1 MNPTNFALY
10 ITVSKKIN
18 SDKINKA
25 GTYVNAVVVE
35 VRIGM
40 EFVRR
45 VVLVSVQ
52 ELTPQ
57 IPINVRRCRYIE
69 GETRH
74 NFKASESAV

>member
-1 MNPTNFALY
+1 M
-10 ITVSKKIN
+10 
-18 SDKINKA
+18 D
-25 GTYVNAVVVE
+25 AVVVE

-57 IPINVRRCRYIE
+57 ILINVRRCCYIE